1 MMKSIYIGWFL
12 SLLAVIGSY
21 FYVSNIKYFINDTG
35 QYMTL
40 LDYDT
45 RISAMLSLS
54 AIFFFLVYTILI
66 IVKQLSPS
74 LLNKRIFVH
83 ITMLP
88 IYPIVS
94 GALWIALDLVI
105 SNDNVDY
112 FNRGI
117 HFANANI
124 GYFSNSLTMNELISI
139 GRSLHYGIGIYIT
152 SVIFILLLIH
162 QIIFTIKYNNT
173 YYID

>member
-1 MMKSIYIGWFL
+1 MMKSIYIGWVL
-12 SLLAVIGSY
+12 SLLAVVGSY
-21 FYVSNIKYFINDTG
+21 FYVSNIKYFINDTS

-45 RISAMLSLS
+45 RISAMLTLS
-54 AIFFFLVYTILI
+54 TIFFFLVYTILI
-66 IVKQLSPS
+66 IVKQMSPS

-83 ITMLP
+83 ITLLP
-88 IYPIVS
+88 IYPILS
-94 GALWIALDLVI
+94 GVLWLILDLVLTK
-105 SNDNVDY
+105 DNADY

-124 GYFSNSLTMNELISI
+124 DYFSNSLTMNEMIAI

-152 SVIFILLLIH
+152 SAIFIFMLIH
-162 QIIFTIKYNNT
+162 QIIFTVKYNNI
-173 YYID
+173 YYFE